1 MGTLLFTWLLRYG
14 HVVSAAIWLGGYTL
28 LALVL
33 LPRLTR
39 QPNEQSQSVLIAV
52 VRLLTYAG
60 TATILFGTFLITRT
74 RGFNTIL
81 RGGEWSGIVV
91 SCLVI
96 AIILLGIGDGVLR
109 PALKQPANAET
120 LRRAQRWAWLGFGL
134 SILAAGLMT
143 RTIYAIS

>member
-1 MGTLLFTWLLRYG
+1 MGTLLLTWLLRYG
-14 HVVSAAIWLGGYTL
+14 HVVSAAIWLGGYAL

-33 LPRLTR
+33 LPRLAR
-39 QPNEQSQSVLIAV
+39 QPNELYQTVLIAV

-60 TATILFGTFLITRT
+60 TATILFGLFLITRT

-81 RGGEWSGIVV
+81 RGGEWGGIVL

-109 PALKQPANAET
+109 PALKQSADAKG
-120 LRRAQRWAWLGFGL
+120 LRRAQRWAWLGFWL